1 MPRKIKVEL
10 GKFISLVNLSAWH
23 NHTARRL
30 SLFGHLS
37 AAL

>member
-1 MPRKIKVEL
+1 MPRKLKVGL
-10 GKFISLVNLSAWH
+10 GKFISLANSPARH
-23 NHTARRL
+23 NHAARRL